1 MQTTPA
7 SQPQTDAEARLL
19 ADMII
24 GSDLDAP
31 SAFNGDWH
39 QALKNTAAR
48 WVDDT
53 PARWA
58 TETLVGTSPAPA
70 SS

>member
-7 SQPQTDAEARLL
+7 PQPQTDAEARLL
-19 ADMII
+19 VDMII
-24 GSDLDAP
+24 GRDLDAP

-48 WVDDT
+48 WSAGS
-53 PARWA
+53 PAD
-58 TETLVGTSPAPA
+58 TSPAPA